1 MVKLKLEVMY
11 KIRFFCRVE
20 KLYNIIFFFI
30 GNGMFFKFTDMDKDG
45 CGSWM
50 IVLFFCKN

>member
-1 MVKLKLEVMY
+1 MAKPKPEVMH

-20 KLYNIIFFFI
+20 KLYNITSFST
-30 GNGMFFKFTDMDKDG
+30 GNGMLLKPTDMDKDG

-50 IVLFFCKN
+50 TVLFFCKN